1 MARDIHDIERDLE
14 RTRGQLAST
23 LDELADRTNPK
34 TLADNAKNEAAG
46 WLQDETVQ
54 KVLGGIVAGVA
65 ALIATHNLELAGF
78 TDRVFALK
86 DGHLEARDPEAVG
99 T

>member
-14 RTRGQLAST
+14 RTRGQLANT

-65 ALIATHNLELAGF
+65 ALVAIKAYNGRKRKSELKELQKLLAN
-78 TDRVFALK
+78 R
-86 DGHLEARDPEAVG
+86 
-99 T
+99 

>member
-23 LDELADRTNPK
+23 LDELADRANPSN
-34 TLADNAKNEAAG
+34 LAGNAKEQAAS

-54 KVLGGIVAGVA
+54 KVIGGVVVGIA
-65 ALIATHNLELAGF
+65 ALIGIKAYNGRKRKSELKELQKLLS
-78 TDRVFALK
+78 R
-86 DGHLEARDPEAVG
+86 R
-99 T
+99 

>member
-23 LDELADRTNPK
+23 LDELADRTNPSN
-34 TLADNAKNEAAG
+34 LAGSAKEQAAG

-54 KVLGGIVAGVA
+54 KVIGGVVVGIA
-65 ALIATHNLELAGF
+65 ALIGIKAYNGRKRKSELKELQKLLS
-78 TDRVFALK
+78 R
-86 DGHLEARDPEAVG
+86 R
-99 T
+99 

>member
-23 LDELADRTNPK
+23 LDELADRTNPSN
-34 TLADNAKNEAAG
+34 LAGSAKEQAAN

-54 KVLGGIVAGVA
+54 KVIGGVVVGIA
-65 ALIATHNLELAGF
+65 ALIGIKAYNGRKRKSELKELQKLLS
-78 TDRVFALK
+78 R
-86 DGHLEARDPEAVG
+86 R
-99 T
+99 

>member
-14 RTRGQLAST
+14 RTRNQLAST

-34 TLADNAKNEAAG
+34 TLAGNAKSEAAN

-54 KVLGGIVAGVA
+54 KVLAGIGAAVVALVGIKV
-65 ALIATHNLELAGF
+65 LNGRKRKKELKE
-78 TDRVFALK
+78 LQK
-86 DGHLEARDPEAVG
+86 LLSRD
-99 T
+99 

>member
-14 RTRGQLAST
+14 RTRNQLAST

-34 TLADNAKNEAAG
+34 TLAGNAKSEAAN

-54 KVLGGIVAGVA
+54 KVIGGIVVGVA
-65 ALIATHNLELAGF
+65 ALVGITVYTGRKRKGELKELQKLLAN
-78 TDRVFALK
+78 R
-86 DGHLEARDPEAVG
+86 
-99 T
+99 

>member
-14 RTRGQLAST
+14 RTRNQLAST

-34 TLADNAKNEAAG
+34 TLAGNAKSEAAN

-54 KVLGGIVAGVA
+54 KVIGGIVVGVA
-65 ALIATHNLELAGF
+65 ALVGIKVYNGRKRKGELKELQKLLAN
-78 TDRVFALK
+78 R
-86 DGHLEARDPEAVG
+86 
-99 T
+99 

>member
-14 RTRGQLAST
+14 RTRNQLAST

-34 TLADNAKNEAAG
+34 TLAGNAKSEAAN

-54 KVLGGIVAGVA
+54 KVIGGIVVGVA
-65 ALIATHNLELAGF
+65 ALVGITVYNGRKRKGELKELQKLLAN
-78 TDRVFALK
+78 R
-86 DGHLEARDPEAVG
+86 
-99 T
+99 

>member
-34 TLADNAKNEAAG
+34 ALAGNAKSEAAN
-46 WLQDETVQ
+46 WLQDSAVQ
-54 KVLGGIVAGVA
+54 KVIGGVAAGVA
-65 ALIATHNLELAGF
+65 ALIAIKAFNGRKRKSELKELQKLLAN
-78 TDRVFALK
+78 R
-86 DGHLEARDPEAVG
+86 
-99 T
+99 

>member
-23 LDELADRTNPK
+23 LDELADRTNPS
-34 TLADNAKNEAAG
+34 TLADNAKNQAQD

-54 KVLGGIVAGVA
+54 KVLAGIGIGIA
-65 ALIATHNLELAGF
+65 ALIGIKAYNGRKRKHELKELQKLLS
-78 TDRVFALK
+78 R
-86 DGHLEARDPEAVG
+86 R
-99 T
+99 

>member
-14 RTRGQLAST
+14 RTRNQLAST

-34 TLADNAKNEAAG
+34 TLAGNAKSEAAN

-54 KVLGGIVAGVA
+54 KVIGGIVAG
-65 ALIATHNLELAGF
+65 IAVLVGIRFYNGRKRKSQLKELQKLLAN
-78 TDRVFALK
+78 R
-86 DGHLEARDPEAVG
+86 
-99 T
+99 